1 VTQPWPFLL
10 DKLQNGQ
17 NCLLL
22 YVLESLGSSPGRR
35 GFMMAVAADGTF
47 NGTIGG
53 GIMEYKLVEKAKAD
67 LKNGTVVH
75 MSTMQQ
81 YHDKAHGTDQSGM
94 ICSGSQR
101 VAFIPL
107 LAKHIELVRQIQ
119 EAIAAK
125 SPVSLVLGPAGAD
138 MINEWKSSWK
148 YESESSWNS
157 VEPLDLQSVIHII
170 GGGHV
175 GLALSEQMRLLGF
188 YVHIYDDRPNLSTME
203 MNQFAHEKH
212 LIDYAEIDTMLVAKS
227 ADFVVIMTVGYRTD
241 KLVLSKILMYDFYYL
256 GMLGSEKKIDAL
268 MQEMKKEGFPQERL
282 DKVFTPIGLPI
293 FSRTTQ
299 EIAVSIAAEII
310 REKNKNLPTGRTQPI

>member
-1 VTQPWPFLL
+1 M
-10 DKLQNGQ
+10 
-17 NCLLL
+17 LL

-67 LKNGTVVH
+67 LKNGTVAQ

-81 YHDKAHGTDQSGM
+81 FHDKAHGTDQSGM

-107 LAKHIELVRQIQ
+107 LVKHIVLVRQIQ

-125 SPVSLVLGPAGAD
+125 SPVSLVLGSAGAD

-157 VEPLDLQSVIHII
+157 VESLDLQPVIHII

-203 MNQFAHEKH
+203 MNEFAHEKH
-212 LIDYAEIDTMLVAKS
+212 LIDYAEIDMVLAAKS

-241 KLVLSKILMYDFYYL
+241 KLVLSKILMHDFYYL